1 MKRRNRKKRA
11 KLSMRKFRAKV
22 HGGFL
27 KKDKRI
33 QDVERRLL
41 KAIKDAPMG
50 GGNLWSNPKVKKLLK
65 KSDELYGIR

>member
-41 KAIKDAPMG
+41 KAIKDAPIR
-50 GGNLWSNPKVKKLLK
+50 GNLWSNPKVKKLLK